1 ISALTG
7 QRVPRILSR
16 ILEVQQERIKRI
28 PTHEVNEVVRTL
40 VSRARPPHAQ
50 GRAVKFLYGTQVSI
64 APPTFVLWMNLPE
77 AVSDTY
83 LRYLQN
89 GFRDR
94 WRFVGA
100 PIRISLRRRR
110 EEEA

>member
-1 ISALTG
+1 SALTG

-16 ILEVQQERIKRI
+16 ILEVQEERTKRI
-28 PTHEVNEVVRTL
+28 PTHEVNEVMRALTSRT
-40 VSRARPPHAQ
+40 RPPHAQ

-77 AVSDTY
+77 AVPETY
-83 LRYLQN
+83 LRYLHN

-94 WRFVGA
+94 WGFIGA
-100 PIRISLRRRR
+100 PIRINLRRRR
-110 EEEA
+110 EEEE